1 MKIEDLKNKTVAA
14 AVSGGLDSCTIVRWM
29 TDNGVNVV
37 CFTGDLGQPDEPDL
51 EKVKDRLYKSGAKEC
66 IIVDGK
72 DQMAKAGMLAV
83 QAQALYEGEYWNTT
97 GIGRHVLVSVILPEM
112 KKRGINILVHGA
124 TGRGNDQVRFQL
136 VTNMLEPSF
145 EVYAPWRDE
154 AFLNQFGG
162 RKEMIDFCE
171 KRGLPIKHSQQKPYS
186 TDANLLGLT
195 HEAGKLEFLDTPA
208 LFVEPEMGNSPEKA
222 PDEKENFS
230 ITFEKGWPV
239 KINDKPVSIY
249 ESFDI
254 ANKIAG
260 KNGVGIGRHLV
271 ENRFVGIKSRGIYEM
286 PGIVL
291 IGKCYEY
298 LLELVLDRRAR
309 RLFQNL
315 STYIGEQ
322 IYQGFWFDT
331 GSQSAMSAI
340 KRFSDLASGSITV
353 DLYKGQIYF
362 VEAKDAP
369 SNLYSANDASM
380 ENVGSFNH
388 ADSEGFLRI
397 LGVSAKNLAA
407 KKQIDFS
414 FLSDNKDKK

>member
-1 MKIEDLKNKTVAA
+1 
-14 AVSGGLDSCTIVRWM
+14 
-29 TDNGVNVV
+29 
-37 CFTGDLGQPDEPDL
+37 
-51 EKVKDRLYKSGAKEC
+51 
-66 IIVDGK
+66 
-72 DQMAKAGMLAV
+72 
-83 QAQALYEGEYWNTT
+83 
-97 GIGRHVLVSVILPEM
+97 M
-112 KKRGINILVHGA
+112 KKRDIKILVHGA

-208 LFVEPEMGNSPEKA
+208 LFVEPEMGNSAINA
-222 PDEKENFS
+222 PDKKERFS
-230 ITFEKGWPV
+230 VTFKKGWPI
-239 KINDKPVSIY
+239 KINNKSVNIY
-249 ESFDI
+249 QSFDI

-260 KNGVGIGRHLV
+260 KNGVGICRHLV

-286 PGIVL
+286 PGITL
-291 IGKCYEY
+291 LGKCYEY

-309 RLFQNL
+309 RLFQSL
-315 STYIGEQ
+315 SSYIGEQ

-331 GSQSAMSAI
+331 GSQSAMLAI
-340 KRFSDLASGSITV
+340 KRFSDLASGSIIV
-353 DLYKGQIYF
+353 ELYKGQIYF

-369 SNLYSANDASM
+369 NNLYSANDASM

-388 ADSEGFLRI
+388 SDSEGFLRI
-397 LGVSAKNLAA
+397 LGVSAKALAA
-407 KKQIDFS
+407 KKQID
-414 FLSDNKDKK
+414 LSSWGIKKFNK